1 MHTPKRGDLVA
12 FIVAISCRVR
22 GSRRRASQRANERER
37 RGEEREGTSSLFC
50 WHRTSSSSKQNRR
63 RVHHGKAVRCH
74 LHRLLYF
81 GSEDGVGPPIV
92 RASGDACHSSVT
104 HVRHARR
111 TLATFEMARSCAMW
125 PRFALFLAR
134 AISQSATAN
143 LPLHIIERG
152 TTTTFHPLFLTE

>member
-1 MHTPKRGDLVA
+1 MRRDRPFLHTPKRGDLVA

-37 RGEEREGTSSLFC
+37 RGEERTNANVFSALLASDLFFFEAGSAPSPSRQSRLC
-50 WHRTSSSSKQNRR
+50 
-63 RVHHGKAVRCH
+63 CH
-74 LHRLLYF
+74 PHRLLYF
-81 GSEDGVGPPIV
+81 GNEDEVGPPIV
-92 RASGDACHSSVT
+92 RASGDARHLSVT

-134 AISQSATAN
+134 AISQSVSN
-143 LPLHIIERG
+143 G
-152 TTTTFHPLFLTE
+152 QFTTPHN